1 MNKSIGIGITE
12 PLMRFYPFKNE
23 IIEGVKAAEEDMA
36 NKISGSQY
44 HFKIPLIAGQ
54 ACIKILVAESF
65 SSIKKSKIK

>member
-1 MNKSIGIGITE
+1 MNKNIGIGITE
-12 PLMRFYPFKNE
+12 PLKKFYPFKNE

-44 HFKIPLIAGQ
+44 HFKIPLIA
-54 ACIKILVAESF
+54 CIKILVAESF

>member
-1 MNKSIGIGITE
+1 MNKNIGIGITE

-44 HFKIPLIAGQ
+44 H
-54 ACIKILVAESF
+54 CKILFKTSCSWTSLHQNF
-65 SSIKKSKIK
+65 HC